1 MRILMTFI
9 LGTLLITTTAC
20 DDTPAERE
28 QKIDNAADATGDA
41 LKRGAEKTG
50 DLLNKA
56 ADSTGKVV
64 NDVAEKTPRVDVD
77 VDVTTRP
84 SATRPMRSTT
94 TSTTGPTS
102 P

>member
-1 MRILMTFI
+1 MTLI
-9 LGTLLITTTAC
+9 LGAMLLVPLGC

-28 QKIDNAADATGDA
+28 QKVDNAADATGDA
-41 LKRGAEKTG
+41 LKKGAEKTG

-56 ADSTGKVV
+56 ADSTGKVM
-64 NDVAEKTPRVDVD
+64 NDISEKTPRVDVD

-84 SATRPMRSTT
+84 AAATRATTAATRPA
-94 TSTTGPTS
+94 S